1 MKLLERQGKVK
12 EIRDN
17 DQVPGVIYGHGI
29 DPTPIQVEY
38 QDLRKAMAKYGTSMT
53 FEVTLGKDK
62 HLVYIKD
69 YQSDYLSNYKT
80 IHVDFMKVSAD
91 DTISAAVSLNFLN
104 KDAVRESGQVIATNL
119 TELEVEYKVG
129 KGVSSI
135 DVDLSVL
142 KDVDAIHVEDV
153 VLPEGLAVL
162 NDPKQIVANLATIA
176 EEVEATDEVDND
188 PLAGWEDPEATE
200 DEE

>member
-12 EIRDN
+12 EIREN

-29 DPTPIQVEY
+29 DPTPIQVAY
-38 QDLRKAMAKYGTSMT
+38 KDLRKAMAAYGTSMT

-69 YQSDYLSNYKT
+69 YQSDYLSNYKP
-80 IHVDFMKVSAD
+80 IHVDLMKVSAD
-91 DTISAAVSLNFLN
+91 DTISASVSLNFMN

-129 KGVSSI
+129 KGVNSI

-142 KDVDAIHVEDV
+142 KEVDAIHVEDV
-153 VLPEGLAVL
+153 TLPEGLTVL
-162 NDPKQIVANLATIA
+162 NNPRQIVANLATIA
-176 EEVEATDEVDND
+176 EEVEPSDEV
-188 PLAGWEDPEATE
+188 EDDEAISYADDDTE
-200 DEE
+200 EE

>member
-69 YQSDYLSNYKT
+69 YQSDYLANYKT

-129 KGVSSI
+129 KGVNSI

-153 VLPEGLAVL
+153 VLPEGLTVL
-162 NDPKQIVANLATIA
+162 NDPKQIVANLATIS
-176 EEVEATDEVDND
+176 EEVEATDEVDAD
-188 PLAGWEDPEATE
+188 LDGGFQDEAPTE